1 MESSLEVPGK
11 TGITDPR
18 MTSPTTDRQTVLSEH
33 TADEKQLGRKIEGTI
48 GRIFTGFIKNSEPPA
63 TDVVLWLFGASN
75 LG

>member
-1 MESSLEVPGK
+1 MEFSLE
-11 TGITDPR
+11 R
-18 MTSPTTDRQTVLSEH
+18 SERTTENGLV
-33 TADEKQLGRKIEGTI
+33 GKIEGTI